1 MKTSVQTL
9 ILSLT
14 ATLAYAHT
22 ELSSSTPA
30 DAAVVHASPEAIT
43 LQFSEPV
50 RLTSLSIEGAT
61 GKQDVGSLPSSA
73 SAEFFIEAP
82 SLADGSY
89 VVAWRALSADT
100 HVMTG
105 QFSFTVNSAHGV
117 SHTGH

>member
-1 MKTSVQTL
+1 MKTFIHAL

-14 ATLAYAHT
+14 ATVAYAHT

-50 RLTSLSIEGAT
+50 RLTSLSIEGVT
-61 GKQDVGSLPSSA
+61 GKQNLGSLPSSP
-73 SAEFFIEAP
+73 SAEFSIEAP

-89 VVAWRALSADT
+89 VVAWRAMSADT

-105 QFSFTVNSAHGV
+105 EFSFTVNSARGV